1 MYTICYIAFFVLS
14 TAAAFKNDKGNQMH
28 FTNNKT
34 RYTLPLFI
42 TACSHN
48 ENANNSNFNRNY
60 FMGGNFGSE
69 EVHFDFKGG
78 ATTALGGA
86 TIAD

>member
-1 MYTICYIAFFVLS
+1 
-14 TAAAFKNDKGNQMH
+14 MH
-28 FTNNKT
+28 FTDTQK

-42 TACSHN
+42 TACSHTTKMQKALILI
-48 ENANNSNFNRNY
+48 EIILW
-60 FMGGNFGSE
+60 GCNFGSE

-86 TIAD
+86 TIAY

>member
-1 MYTICYIAFFVLS
+1 MYTICYIVFFVLS

-28 FTNNKT
+28 FTDTQK

-42 TACSHN
+42 TACSHTTKMQKALILT
-48 ENANNSNFNRNY
+48 ETILW
-60 FMGGNFGSE
+60 GNFGSE
-69 EVHFDFKGG
+69 EVHFDFKWG
-78 ATTALGGA
+78 ATTALRGA

>member
-1 MYTICYIAFFVLS
+1 MYTICYIVFFVLS
-14 TAAAFKNDKGNQMH
+14 TAAAFKHDKGNQKH
-28 FTNNKT
+28 FTDTQK

-48 ENANNSNFNRNY
+48 ENAKSSNFNRNY
-60 FMGGNFGSE
+60 FMG
-69 EVHFDFKGG
+69 
-78 ATTALGGA
+78 A